1 MREITIYKSDLSNL
15 LVDRTKSMVNLIIF
29 VLPFL
34 VKDESQTAM
43 FETEKSALPNNFDQ
57 FHLNCSGECNVHYHK
72 TESRGISKL
81 QIQIIAAITYRI
93 YVKMFLLVC
102 SVFIKQ

>member
-43 FETEKSALPNNFDQ
+43 FETGKSRHYLTTLINF
-57 FHLNCSGECNVHYHK
+57 
-72 TESRGISKL
+72 T
-81 QIQIIAAITYRI
+81 
-93 YVKMFLLVC
+93 
-102 SVFIKQ
+102 